1 MFAGV
6 FLDFLWAGDKDKH
19 CTAVCSKFVFF
30 LFFFNSQTLLILA
43 SLFEKC
49 QLQKPSAVRRGGGLL
64 FLKVNL
70 SYPKRK
76 QSEEG
81 RQNKTSC

>member
-19 CTAVCSKFVFF
+19 CTAVCSKFFF
-30 LFFFNSQTLLILA
+30 CLFFFNSQTLLILA
-43 SLFEKC
+43 SLFENVSCKS
-49 QLQKPSAVRRGGGLL
+49 LVLWGEVGGLL